1 MPRAGKESD
10 LRRVLYGMVIM
21 MMIMMMVDR
30 DSMSEEED
38 VRSVVLWSGW
48 RVVMV
53 RRVVVWEWDG
63 GTEECE
69 SDG

>member
-21 MMIMMMVDR
+21 MMMMVDR

-53 RRVVVWEWDG
+53 RRIVVWEW